1 MSATFACRGR
11 IARGGKSLG
20 PIDCNKGK
28 PLQQAY
34 ISRPALSRISIPP
47 RKHIVDMP
55 ANQGKKIEAIEMD
68 LKLLCHES
76 CDRDIVRNLEF

>member
-1 MSATFACRGR
+1 
-11 IARGGKSLG
+11 
-20 PIDCNKGK
+20 
-28 PLQQAY
+28 
-34 ISRPALSRISIPP
+34 
-47 RKHIVDMP
+47 MP